1 MNAIM
6 QHDTKPLIA
15 LAKSRDSDS
24 RGGASMV
31 DLAALLQRCGT
42 AESNPKELISFVDD
56 IDEDT
61 GEVTTVKVVF

>member
-1 MNAIM
+1 M

-15 LAKSRDSDS
+15 LAKNRGSDS

-42 AESNPKELISFVDD
+42 EEVIPKELISFVND